1 MSIWCK
7 YMSLCFLFR
16 VVISALIRCSV
27 RLYSPFCRGFVFYF
41 CYLYLFKHTA
51 IYYIYIYI
59 QYIIL
64 LYFSYFFLYKFYCNK
79 NTISIVSFNLSEK
92 YYSPVNSTN
101 DYSPAG
107 EYSCNNVAPVT
118 NLCLGRATT
127 RSHSSQWSKKKSCS
141 WNIKIHYLRFK
152 HFIITITD
160 DPSPC

>member
-1 MSIWCK
+1 MTTNIFSLSYDSQIHFLLIDVTRRVPLVEQRLSNQVCPRFPVGFMSIWCK

-16 VVISALIRCSV
+16 VVISALTRCSV
-27 RLYSPFCRGFVFYF
+27 RLYPPFCRGFVFYF
-41 CYLYLFKHTA
+41 CYLYLFKRTA

-59 QYIIL
+59 QYLIL

-107 EYSCNNVAPVT
+107 E
-118 NLCLGRATT
+118 
-127 RSHSSQWSKKKSCS
+127 
-141 WNIKIHYLRFK
+141 
-152 HFIITITD
+152 
-160 DPSPC
+160 